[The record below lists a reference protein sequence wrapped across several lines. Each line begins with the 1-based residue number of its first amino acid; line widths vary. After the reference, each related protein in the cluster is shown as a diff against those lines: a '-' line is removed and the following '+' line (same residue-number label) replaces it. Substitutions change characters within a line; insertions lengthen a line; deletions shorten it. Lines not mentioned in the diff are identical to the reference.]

1 MKTATVSEF
10 RAKMREHL
18 EDVERDQDI
27 LILSGPRKKD
37 FVLITL
43 DQYNS
48 MEETAHLLSTPANTE
63 KLMESIAQDKAGIV
77 AQSFKLEEPE
87 AGEETTVRHRRKKA
101 GYGKVKGHVSNK
113 RGRAKKE
120 VILSGKSNK

>member
-18 EDVERDQDI
+18 EDVARDQDI

-43 DQYNS
+43 AQYNS

-63 KLMESIAQDKAGIV
+63 KLMESIAEDKAGLV
-77 AQSFKLEEPE
+77 AHAFRVEEPG
-87 AGEETTVRHRRKKA
+87 AGKKA
-101 GYGKVKGHVSNK
+101 VITRSKKVDYGKIKGHAPGK
-113 RGRAKKE
+113 IARAKKGS
-120 VILSGKSNK
+120 VSLRKKQ